1 MVNSLWVLTYM
12 LPLGN
17 ICEWLLMIV
26 TMDNLL
32 AYLNNKTTRDQNI
45 FAADCG
51 TTIGYL
57 RKACSIGS
65 KFKPELCVIIEK
77 VTNGQVTRK
86 DLRPDDWHL
95 IWPELVKEENDGT
108 EEAA

>member
-1 MVNSLWVLTYM
+1 M

-17 ICEWLLMIV
+17 ISKWLLHTNAMQQ
-26 TMDNLL
+26 LL
-32 AYLNNKTTRDQNI
+32 VYLNKKTTRDQNI

-65 KFKPELCVIIEK
+65 KFKPELCVVIEK
-77 VTNGQVTRK
+77 VSRSSVTRR
-86 DLRPDDWHL
+86 DLRPSDWHL
-95 IWPELVKEENDGT
+95 IWPELAQQQNESEKV
-108 EEAA
+108 A